1 MVGQLE
7 KHKRLLKAILQFAN
21 CKFKNLK
28 WARPTQLANPVGVGV
43 FAENYP
49 SVLNRGYATCCHAAR
64 MQWVGGWVGHFA
76 KHLSLRS
83 ECSVRRSIEW
93 KIELNVL
100 RQPKATSKTS
110 KCSPCLANY
119 VMLCFSIEWTSMGG
133 HSGPQNV
140 NGALE
145 FGLNTKRFST
155 FDSWLYQVVLFDLL
169 HSSDLDFSLS
179 FSRKSP

>member
-1 MVGQLE
+1 MPHGW
-7 KHKRLLKAILQFAN
+7 N
-21 CKFKNLK
+21 
-28 WARPTQLANPVGVGV
+28 
-43 FAENYP
+43 
-49 SVLNRGYATCCHAAR
+49 
-64 MQWVGGWVGHFA
+64 GWVGHFA

-100 RQPKATSKTS
+100 RQSKATSKTS
-110 KCSPCLANY
+110 KYSPCLANY
-119 VMLCFSIEWTSMGG
+119 VMLCFSIEWSSMGG

-155 FDSWLYQVVLFDLL
+155 FDSWLCIAWFCSIFYILQISTSHSPSLGNHLETLSLRNQPMKLWSIVTQDLFRWSQHFVLLAGFIRIELIEPRQHLVVVLQ
-169 HSSDLDFSLS
+169 
-179 FSRKSP
+179 